1 MSLAG
6 RADGVHCTDRSAQYN
21 ISHSIVPLIL
31 FNKPFRVLS
40 RFRDDSARQTLAE
53 FISDRSVYPAGRLDY
68 DSEGLLL
75 LTGDGRLQAR
85 ISQPDSEITKT
96 YWVQVEGR
104 AQPHQ
109 LELLERGVSLRDGQA
124 AARSAIRIEAPATLW
139 PRSPPIRYR
148 ANIPDDWLQIDITE
162 GRNRQVR
169 RMTAAAGLPTLRL
182 IRYQIGPWS
191 LDGLSPGQSRTIS
204 DRDARCELTAWRRQ
218 KRS

>member
-1 MSLAG
+1 VSLAG

-40 RFRDDSARQTLAE
+40 QFRDDSARQTLAE
-53 FISDRSVYPAGRLDY
+53 FISDRFAYPAGRLDY

-85 ISQPDSEITKT
+85 ISQPDSKINKT

-139 PRSPPIRYR
+139 PRNPPIRYR

-204 DRDARCELTAWRRQ
+204 DRDARCELAAWRRQ